1 MVLRQLQSSR
11 NFTVLSLSSII
22 SLTLPLHAVA
32 LAVCA
37 VVESLLFCC
46 RAVHMLVAN
55 LLLLPIRP
63 VTVYSHHSRPCL
75 FPQLNPCHRTST
87 SIDGS
92 VPAQAD
98 ATSGSLEVAT
108 LIPQTVQYI
117 CYGGQ
122 TGHSLSSTLTSGSD

>member
-1 MVLRQLQSSR
+1 
-11 NFTVLSLSSII
+11 
-22 SLTLPLHAVA
+22 
-32 LAVCA
+32 
-37 VVESLLFCC
+37 
-46 RAVHMLVAN
+46 MLVVN

-117 CYGGQ
+117 CYGSQ